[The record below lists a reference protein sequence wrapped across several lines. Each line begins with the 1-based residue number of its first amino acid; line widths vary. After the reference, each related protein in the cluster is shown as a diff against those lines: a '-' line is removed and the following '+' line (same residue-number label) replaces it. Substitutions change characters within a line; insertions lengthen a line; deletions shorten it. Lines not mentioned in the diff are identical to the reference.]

1 MEKMNDKRKK
11 ILVVTHQYLP
21 HVSPR
26 TTRWKLIV
34 DNLINKGH
42 EVTVITGTKQLN
54 EEKNI
59 VYVGSK
65 TSNSVVSQMREK
77 SNNLSE
83 SNFIKRLFYKTLK
96 KIYRIIVKTFAWPDY
111 SMFWLLSI
119 YRNKK
124 NLNIDYDQ
132 IISVS
137 LPFSSHIAAYIITVS
152 YTHLTLPTILLV

>member
-34 DNLINKGH
+34 DDLINKGH
-42 EVTVITGTKQLN
+42 EVTVVTGTQQLD

-59 VYVGSK
+59 IYVGSK
-65 TSNSVVSQMREK
+65 SSSSVVSQMREK

-83 SNFIKRLFYKTLK
+83 SNIIKRLFYKILK
-96 KIYRIIVKTFAWPDY
+96 KIYRTIVKTFAWPDY

-124 NLNIDYDQ
+124 NLNIDYDL

-137 LPFSSHIAAYIITVS
+137 LPFLSLIHI
-152 YTHLTLPTILLV
+152 